1 MAIHIKFIHSDM
13 MTIFRIYFL
22 SI

>member
-13 MTIFRIYFL
+13 TVFRIYFL